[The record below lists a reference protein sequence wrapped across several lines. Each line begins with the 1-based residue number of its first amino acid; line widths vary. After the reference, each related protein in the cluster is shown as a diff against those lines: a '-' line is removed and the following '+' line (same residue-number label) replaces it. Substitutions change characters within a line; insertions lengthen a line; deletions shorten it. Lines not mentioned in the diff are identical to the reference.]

1 MKLKRIL
8 TLCLAALTLTA
19 ALAPAAWAGEV
30 CYPVSVTRSD
40 DGSEIRKV
48 YDLGPEEDPGGIPRS
63 DFDQEGFHYTL
74 TDLLRQELPE
84 YEERPHTETVSLP
97 SKSKDMQSVLALL
110 PQEKEFVT
118 DDGLSGTLTLDLSS
132 VRVEVSGYGSTT
144 QAVSA
149 TRTYPNLGS
158 QDTANI
164 PKSITEGGNTL
175 TLQNVTW
182 QTASTSNVDGYALG
196 EQFTATAT
204 YSGSKTSSY
213 VKGYTVTAD
222 YSGTVSRIA
231 LDKVR
236 YVAIFEGTPLLPP
249 VPEEPETP
257 EVPEIGPVRFNW
269 LWVGIPLGVL
279 ALGGAGIGAALFLK
293 RRKESEESEENEE

>member
-1 MKLKRIL
+1 MLTIPDAHSSASSSPFRRIHDSRHR
-8 TLCLAALTLTA
+8 TS
-19 ALAPAAWAGEV
+19 P
-30 CYPVSVTRSD
+30 
-40 DGSEIRKV
+40 
-48 YDLGPEEDPGGIPRS
+48 
-63 DFDQEGFHYTL
+63 F
-74 TDLLRQELPE
+74 
-84 YEERPHTETVSLP
+84 
-97 SKSKDMQSVLALL
+97 
-110 PQEKEFVT
+110 
-118 DDGLSGTLTLDLSS
+118 
-132 VRVEVSGYGSTT
+132 STT
-144 QAVSA
+144 RHSA
-149 TRTYPNLGS
+149 RPS
-158 QDTANI
+158 QDTASI
-164 PKSITEGGNTL
+164 PKSITEGGSTL

-236 YVAIFEGTPLLPP
+236 YVAIFEGTFILPP
-249 VPEEPETP
+249 APEEPETP